1 MTNFNKL
8 KLLCVAVLLPTISF
22 GQAQVA
28 KVETPSMLGNPLF
41 IALLSIAI
49 ILLIVIVV
57 FSEVVKAG
65 AYHKIDLAK
74 AKTPTP
80 STTTVSAVVAV
91 LLLASNTLFAQTTE
105 AVAVVAPEQ
114 AGVGGVNS
122 VVFYAMLI
130 TILVELFIAWKLY
143 QLAMDLLGVN
153 DRKDAEAKA
162 KIEANEPSFF
172 EKLNASVAVEEE
184 CVIMLDHNYDGIK
197 ELDNNLP
204 PWWKYGFYATIIFA
218 FVYLISYHV
227 TKTSDLQGKEYEN
240 EMAQAKLDVEEYMKT
255 SANNVDETTVKL
267 LTDATAVSAGKEI
280 FTANCVACHGNLGQ
294 GTVGPNLTDDNWIH
308 GGSVQ
313 SIFKSVK
320 YGWVEKGMKS
330 WKEDLSPIQM
340 AQVTSYIKT
349 LRGTN
354 PPSPK
359 APQGDIYTE
368 EGATPATVSDS
379 TATTIKTDSLSVA
392 KK

>member
-1 MTNFNKL
+1 
-8 KLLCVAVLLPTISF
+8 
-22 GQAQVA
+22 
-28 KVETPSMLGNPLF
+28 
-41 IALLSIAI
+41 LSIAI

-65 AYHKIDLAK
+65 AFHKIDLAK

-80 STTTVSAVVAV
+80 TTTTVSAVVAV

-105 AVAVVAPEQ
+105 AVVAVAPEQ
-114 AGVGGVNS
+114 AGVGGINS

-153 DRKDAEAKA
+153 DRKEAEAKA

-184 CVIMLDHNYDGIK
+184 NEIMLDHDYDGIK

-204 PWWKYGFYATIIFA
+204 PWWKYGFYATIVFA
-218 FVYLISYHV
+218 FVYLTMYHV
-227 TKTSDLQGKEYEN
+227 TKTSNLQGKEYEA
-240 EMAQAKLDVEEYMKT
+240 EMAQAKIDVEEYMKT

-267 LTDATAVSAGKEI
+267 LTDAPAITAGKEI

-320 YGWVEKGMKS
+320 YGWVEKGMKA
-330 WKEDLSPIQM
+330 WQEDLSPIQM

-368 EGATPATVSDS
+368 EGATTATVSDS
-379 TATTIKTDSLSVA
+379 TATTIKTDSLTVA